1 MLVDPSDKDITKDE
15 GVAELL
21 LMVLDVTEFSDES
34 VAVLLSISIEEDDA
48 KDKVVDEGVVALLLV
63 NIFTE
68 FVSEKDDE
76 VCAVVVDPAFD
87 FELCK
92 GNDELFAELTVGEVV
107 AKVVLVPDELG
118 ESLVRTDCMD
128 NIDWVVTE
136 SVDELD
142 DAYVKVA
149 LVAISNVFEL

>member
-1 MLVDPSDKDITKDE
+1 MLVDPSDKDVTKDE

-118 ESLVRTDCMD
+118 ENLVRTDCMD